1 MRLMASDERPP
12 ENGKPGR
19 EPLSPAKRKRLEKVF
34 EVASK
39 KAAGSTT
46 AHDFDYVS
54 ELISQCVL
62 GDPGNAAYVKAYVEN
77 LQKKYGDN
85 RKGSPLAQ
93 FKELGAR
100 SALKKAVAQEQ
111 WYDVIQQ
118 GVKVLAVNP
127 WDMHSLL
134 GMAKAANKSGDR
146 DCELVYL
153 ESALKGSPNDANCN
167 RLYAIAMTDR
177 GLIDQAITFWHRV
190 EKARPN
196 DDEPKRAI
204 ASLTVQ
210 KQRASGKFDEDD
222 DESRRAKVKSQQQ
235 QELNVEQQLQRKIRN
250 EPDKL
255 ANYLE
260 LAQIYVNDN
269 RFAEAE
275 KLLAKAYELSNGD
288 NDIRE
293 KWEDSQIRGL
303 RQKIVHTKDPEVK
316 KRLQAEQFEK
326 ELQFYKARVERAP
339 GNLIFKYELGYRYM
353 KTRRYAEAI
362 RELQTAKNDPRRRG
376 MCMLVL
382 GQCFQQI
389 RQFPLAKRHYEAA
402 VQEIPDHDGDNKK
415 KALYLLG
422 RLTLGLKD
430 LDAAEKHLSALAALD
445 FAYKDVP
452 QLLDK
457 IAKLRE
463 NPPKP
468 PEKPPEKKEDNGE
481 ANGGGQ

>member
-1 MRLMASDERPP
+1 MASDDRPQEP
-12 ENGKPGR
+12 AKPGR
-19 EPLSPAKRKRLEKVF
+19 EPLSAAKRKRLEKVF

-54 ELISQCVL
+54 ELIGQCVL
-62 GDPGNAAYVKAYVEN
+62 GDPGNAIYVRAFLEN

-85 RKGSPLAQ
+85 RKGSPFAQ
-93 FKELGAR
+93 IKELGAR
-100 SALKKAVAQEQ
+100 SAAKKALAQEH
-111 WYDVIQQ
+111 WDEVIQQ
-118 GVKVLAVNP
+118 GMKVLAVNP
-127 WDMHSLL
+127 WDLHTLL
-134 GMAKAANKSGDR
+134 NMAKAASKSSDR

-153 ESALKGSPNDANCN
+153 EAALKGSPKNADCN
-167 RLYAIAMTDR
+167 RLYALALTDR

-190 EKARPN
+190 EQAKPN
-196 DDEPKRAI
+196 NEEAKRSI

-210 KQRASGKFDEDD
+210 KQRSSGKFEEDD
-222 DESRRAKVKSQQQ
+222 DDARRTKIKAQKQ
-235 QELNVEQQLQRKIRN
+235 QEVTAEQQLQRKIRN
-250 EPDKL
+250 EPDKI

-260 LAQIYVNDN
+260 LAQFYSNDD

-303 RQKIVHTKDPEVK
+303 RQKIAHTKDPEVK
-316 KRLQAEQFEK
+316 KKLQAEQLDK
-326 ELQFYKARVERAP
+326 EMRFYKARVERSP
-339 GNLIFKYELGYRYM
+339 NNLIWKYELGYRYM

-389 RQFPLAKRHYEAA
+389 KQFPLAKRHYEAA
-402 VQEIPDHDGDNKK
+402 IQEIPDHDGDNKK
-415 KALYLLG
+415 KALYLVG
-422 RLTLGLKD
+422 RLTLGLRD

-445 FAYKDVP
+445 FTYKDVA

-463 NPPKP
+463 NPSKPADKP
-468 PEKPPEKKEDNGE
+468 PEEKEDKPE
-481 ANGGGQ
+481 AEEGGT